1 MSDYAYWTNAL
12 AGNFGPVH
20 DGEPQ
25 PGFYRQR
32 MKRGMDKP
40 VAIWID
46 GDAMQA
52 IAAGSS
58 VDASEIWTYVCRS
71 PITEAVYRAV
81 AERGEPWPDA
91 IEDMIGRS
99 NAPVNPREA
108 EQDEINSAVE
118 AALAALKEPVTDQA
132 AADRLGNHRDR
143 LSKLWKAQ
151 DEKRKAEKQPHTDAA
166 KAVDEAYKPMLGRIE
181 DAGTKIKAALTIWLT
196 AEDRRRREEQAAE
209 FKRQE
214 EVRKAAAERNE
225 PPPAPAPLPEV
236 ERPKVGTAGRA
247 TALRTYRRAEI
258 TDYAKALAHFADS
271 KEVKELIQ
279 ELANRCARA
288 QIDIPGC
295 SIIEE
300 KRAA

>member
-1 MSDYAYWTNAL
+1 MNNYTYWTNAL

-25 PGFYRQR
+25 LGFYRQR
-32 MKRGMDKP
+32 VKHGTDKP
-40 VAIWID
+40 IAIWHD
-46 GDAMQA
+46 SGTTYAV
-52 IAAGSS
+52 AGGAG
-58 VDASEIWTYVCRS
+58 VDPNEIWTYVCRN
-71 PITEAVYRAV
+71 PITEVVYRAV

-118 AALAALKEPVTDQA
+118 AALAALKEPVKDQA

-181 DAGTKIKAALTIWLT
+181 EAGTKIKAALTVWLT

-209 FKRQE
+209 FRRQE
-214 EVRKAAAERNE
+214 DARKVAQAANL
-225 PPPAPAPLPEV
+225 PPPEPAPLPEV

-258 TDYAKALAHFADS
+258 TDYAKALAHFS
-271 KEVKELIQ
+271 ETKEVKELIQ

-300 KRAA
+300 RRAA